1 MDFGILLVLLLVAI
15 DGVVGIHVLQ
25 MPIVACALMGLVTGN
40 VESAIAAG
48 ASEQVVCLMLRDT
61 GFEAGIFSALVVL
74 AGEDYSSTIAMSL
87 GAVLLAVAIEYV
99 IRFVMTLVVPSA
111 RNSAGKGDDK
121 KIGLFNVLGLVVRC
135 VIVAVV
141 AFVFSN
147 HVSEIVTMLETDY
160 LWVLKGII
168 GASFMLRFLG
178 LAIVLR
184 NLTMHDMQGALLAG
198 IAVAML
204 FAPMNAAYGLFA
216 CALLAFAIGAYDFHN
231 RKAKN
236 DRETAVKGGAE
247 KWW

>member
-1 MDFGILLVLLLVAI
+1 MDFGILLVLLLIAI
-15 DGVVGIHVLQ
+15 DGVIGIHVLQ
-25 MPIVACALMGLVTGN
+25 MPIVACTLMGLVTGN
-40 VESAIAAG
+40 VESAITAG
-48 ASEQVVCLMLRDT
+48 ASAQIVYLMLRDT

-74 AGEDYSSTIAMSL
+74 AGEDVSTTMAMSL
-87 GAVLLAVAIEYV
+87 GAVLLALAIEYV
-99 IRFVMTLVVPSA
+99 IRLVMTLVVPSA

-121 KIGLFNVLGLVVRC
+121 KIGFFNALGIVVRC

-141 AFVFSN
+141 AIVFAN
-147 HVSEIVTMLETDY
+147 GASELISLLEEDY

-184 NLTMHDMQGALLAG
+184 NLSMHDMQGALLAG
-198 IAVAML
+198 IATAML